1 MAKPKNSPA
10 QAQRSPLTLLATTAL
25 AVSNLI
31 VGILQE
37 NTFLIAASA
46 VLAGVFAVIY
56 LLRIHRPE
64 IVAKLSLGRS
74 KMAPWRR
81 QRFPLS
87 VFVAILFVALPALF
101 VFMRVLQP
109 QYNFNL

>member
-1 MAKPKNSPA
+1 MAKSKKSPA

-46 VLAGVFAVIY
+46 VLAGVFAVVY
-56 LLRIHRPE
+56 LLRIHRPD
-64 IVAKLSLGRS
+64 AFARLSFSRS
-74 KMAPWRR
+74 KIGPRGR
-81 QRFPLS
+81 QKFPLS
-87 VFVAILFVALPALF
+87 VFVAILFVALPAVF

-109 QYNFNL
+109 QYDFNL

>member
-1 MAKPKNSPA
+1 MAKSENSPA

-37 NTFLIAASA
+37 NRFLIAASA
-46 VLAGVFAVIY
+46 ALAGLFAVVY
-56 LLRIHRPE
+56 LVRIHRPE
-64 IVAKLSLGRS
+64 LFEKFSLGRGKTGS
-74 KMAPWRR
+74 RGRR
-81 QRFPLS
+81 KFPLS

-101 VFMRVLQP
+101 LFMQILQP

>member
-1 MAKPKNSPA
+1 MAKSKNNSA
-10 QAQRSPLTLLATTAL
+10 QAQRSPLTLLTTTAL

-46 VLAGVFAVIY
+46 VLAGVFAVVY
-56 LLRIHRPE
+56 LLRMHRPG
-64 IVAKLSLGRS
+64 VFAKLSLGRGNFRS
-74 KMAPWRR
+74 RGK

-101 VFMRVLQP
+101 IFIRVLQP